1 MHPQRFPKG
10 FGLLL
15 LSLLVTAQLSAQQRT
30 ITGKVTD
37 SSNAPLVGVSITVKG
52 TDRSTATSVNGDF
65 SVTVPSNNAV
75 LVFSSVGFAPQEIT
89 VGDNTS
95 LSVIMT
101 AAETKMDEVVVV
113 GYGKQS
119 RRNVTGSVTKVD
131 MSQTE
136 NLPATSFTQSL
147 RGRVAG
153 VQFIDNGRPGQ
164 GGSIQIRGQR
174 SVSGSNNPLIIL
186 DGVFFNGDYSD
197 INPNDIESMEVL
209 KDASATAIYGTR
221 AANGVI
227 IITSKRGTSAKPVIR
242 FNTYFGFSGWSHKMK
257 LYSPGSYL
265 QRILDYRAQNDQP
278 ANPDSIAFY
287 LQTTE
292 REMYEAGRSI
302 DPWDVVSQD
311 ASIQSYN
318 MSISGRTDRTN
329 YFISANYTNDKG
341 LILND
346 NAKRITVRSNIENK
360 ITNWLTIGLNSQF
373 TRRDLS
379 GIRPPMEMAYW
390 LSPYGKLYFDD
401 GSLVPYPAVD
411 NIEFNPL
418 FAPGTYRNQALNYSI
433 IGTVYGIVNFPF
445 VKGLSYRFNY
455 NPRFSWD
462 QNYTAQPVYNRP
474 GSGYTSTGLASRTNQ
489 QNTNWQYENIL
500 TYSKSLGDH
509 DFDIT
514 LLYGQDHIEQ
524 DITRARSQNL
534 FNDALGYNNLN
545 IGTTQTTPNEP
556 DDVQASNSVSSMA
569 RLNYRFK
576 GRYLLTLTAR
586 RDGSSRF
593 GENKKY
599 GTFPSAAIAWV
610 MSDEVFM
617 DNLTWI
623 DMLKLRLSHGK
634 VGNIAGGPYQS
645 LGQFIT
651 TQYVFGDGSP
661 TYTGVYSD
669 PRYMPQPDLGWETTT
684 ASNIGVD
691 FELLR
696 SRIGGTL
703 EFYYTKTTDMLQQQS
718 VSSLTGFTRQYINI
732 GQVDNKGIEVT
743 LNTVNVKNQIFS
755 WTSNIVFSYNKN
767 KIVHIK
773 NQDANKDGVEDN
785 DLSNNWFI
793 GQPINV
799 AYDYVFDGVYQEG
812 DPLPTGYKPGWI
824 RVQDLNKNDN
834 ISATDDRTIIG
845 QYDPKYRWGF
855 TNTFRYGGISLSVF
869 INAMEGFIAPF
880 DLLSVEN
887 VHGGGSFPGRPVNM
901 HDAGYWTPRNRSD
914 SRPSL
919 NWTNPLGMH
928 FYAKRDFIRLQDV
941 SLAYD
946 FPKSFI
952 DRYKVANLRVYVSG
966 RNLAT
971 RTDWP
976 GPDPESGNRTVTQ
989 LYPTPRTVTFGLN
1002 LGF

>member
-1 MHPQRFPKG
+1 MHPQRFPQSLG
-10 FGLLL
+10 TLLL
-15 LSLLVTAQLSAQQRT
+15 LLLVSTQLLAQQKTVTGT
-30 ITGKVTD
+30 ITD
-37 SSNAPLVGVSITVKG
+37 SLNAPLTGVSITVKG
-52 TDRSTATSVNGDF
+52 TEKTVTSNNKGEF
-65 SVTVPSNNAV
+65 SVSVPSNNAV
-75 LVFSSVGFAPQEIT
+75 LVFSYVGFATQEVS
-89 VGDNTS
+89 VGSNTTLAVTMKAS
-95 LSVIMT
+95 
-101 AAETKMDEVVVV
+101 ETKMDEVVVV

-136 NLPATSFTQSL
+136 NLPVTSFTQAL

-164 GGSIQIRGQR
+164 GGTIQIRGQR
-174 SVSGSNNPLIIL
+174 SLSGNSNPLIIL
-186 DGVFFNGDYSD
+186 DGVFFAGDYSD

-227 IITSKRGTSAKPVIR
+227 IITTKRGTSSKPTIR
-242 FNTYFGFSGWSHKMK
+242 FNALAGFSGWSHKMN
-257 LYSPGSYL
+257 LYSPQAYL
-265 QRILDYRAQNDQP
+265 QRILDYRAQNNQR

-292 REMYEAGRSI
+292 REMYEAGKSI

-311 ASIQSYN
+311 ASIQSYDI
-318 MSISGRTDRTN
+318 SISGRTDRTN
-329 YFISANYTNDKG
+329 YFISANYVNDKG
-341 LILND
+341 LIVND
-346 NAKRITVRSNIENK
+346 NAKRIVIRSNIENK
-360 ITNWLTIGLNSQF
+360 ITSWLTIGLNSQF

-379 GIRPPMEMAYW
+379 GIRPPMESAYW

-418 FAPGTYRNQALNYSI
+418 FAPTYYKNQALNFSI
-433 IGTVYGIVNFPF
+433 FGTTYAIINFPF
-445 VKGLSYRFNY
+445 LKGLSYRFNY
-455 NPRFSWD
+455 NPRFIWD
-462 QNYTAQPVYNRP
+462 QNYTAQPVYNRA
-474 GSGYTSTGLASRTNQ
+474 GSGYTNTGLASRTNQ

-500 TYSKSLGDH
+500 TYSKKLGDH
-509 DFDIT
+509 DFDVT
-514 LLYGQDHIEQ
+514 LLYGRDRLAQ
-524 DITRARSQNL
+524 DITRAQSQNL

-545 IGTTQTTPNEP
+545 IGTTQTTANTPT
-556 DDVQASNSVSSMA
+556 DAQVSNSVSSMA

-576 GRYLLTLTAR
+576 GRYLLTFTAR

-599 GTFPSAAIAWV
+599 GTFPSAAVAWV
-610 MSDEVFM
+610 ISNEAFM
-617 DNLTWI
+617 DRFTYLN
-623 DMLKLRLSHGK
+623 MLKLRLSYGK
-634 VGNIAGGPYQS
+634 VGNIAGAPYQS
-645 LGQFIT
+645 LGQFVT

-669 PRYMPQPDLGWETTT
+669 PAYMPQPDLGWETTT
-684 ASNIGVD
+684 ASNVGID
-691 FELLR
+691 FEFLK
-696 SRIGGTL
+696 SRIGGTI
-703 EFYYTKTTDMLQQQS
+703 EYYYTKTTDMLQRQS
-718 VSSLTGFTRQYINI
+718 VSTLTGFSNQYINI
-732 GQVDNKGIEVT
+732 GQVNNRGIEIT
-743 LNTVNVKNQIFS
+743 LNTININTKKFTWS
-755 WTSNIVFSYNKN
+755 SNIVFSANKN

-785 DLSNNWFI
+785 DLANSWFI

-799 AYDYVFDGVYQEG
+799 AYDYQFDGIYQEG
-812 DPLPTGYKPGWI
+812 DQLPAGYKPGWI
-824 RVQDLNKNDN
+824 KVKDQNKNGS
-834 ISATDDRTIIG
+834 ISPNDDRVIIG

-855 TNTFRYGGISLSVF
+855 TNTFKYQGFSLAVF

-887 VHGGGSFPGRPVNM
+887 STGGGSFPGRPVNM
-901 HDAGYWTPRNRSD
+901 LDAGYWTPANKSNT
-914 SRPSL
+914 RPGL

-941 SLAYD
+941 SLAYEL
-946 FPKSFI
+946 PKSII
-952 DRYKVANLRVYVSG
+952 DQYRLTNFRIYVSG

-976 GPDPESGNRTVTQ
+976 GPDPESGNRTVTTI
-989 LYPTPRTVTFGLN
+989 YPTPRTITVGLN